1 MWHAVNEATPAIQGG
16 VGGANTAQEQRVCQR
31 PQLPLCC
38 HLMEFNSNYSDK
50 KTRFEK
56 KGHTFHIC
64 KMALGTQT
72 DLQTPPGPCPPPV
85 TPTFTPNPTPPIHT
99 GIPNLSSPSRD
110 LFSSPP
116 SGQSGAQCE
125 RKRGWGAGGTH
136 ISHRP

>member
-1 MWHAVNEATPAIQGG
+1 MARLQCGHACHSGWSRGCKYGPEA
-16 VGGANTAQEQRVCQR
+16 VCV

-38 HLMEFNSNYSDK
+38 HLMEFNSNYSGK
-50 KTRFEK
+50 KRHIFWGE
-56 KGHTFHIC
+56 KGHTFNVC
-64 KMALGTQT
+64 KMVLGTQT
-72 DLQTPPGPCPPPV
+72 GLQTLPGPCPPPV

-125 RKRGWGAGGTH
+125 RKRGWGGRGH
-136 ISHRP
+136 PH